1 MTAPVQIQT
10 KELAGS
16 CLGTSV
22 QPPSATLVVPSNPA
36 LMNIKPSCLEAL
48 QALGYTE
55 IEAHSLYLVAT
66 HSGYFAARQFLA
78 FTCGHWGKRSTTF
91 WGKLHTKKHA
101 RTEYF
106 PKSGKV
112 YHVFSRRL
120 YRQIG
125 RVNLRNRR
133 EHEIE
138 YIQRRIGILDFVLS
152 HPEWEY
158 LETESE
164 KVSYFCDQLKVPI
177 HFLPAKIYHR
187 QRTSQ
192 PTVRYFVDKFP
203 MFFGT
208 DASSPLPLVTFTYL
222 QGVEASLTEFVRHLE
237 VYLPLFRQLSEF
249 RFVYLARIDSHF
261 EKAKEL
267 FNSVVAI
274 PLGSDVSAELCR
286 YFQIR
291 KAWDLKRYATVTD
304 GDLIFRNQAKT
315 RFVGERFEYLYRGWK
330 AGRVAEADIRQEF
343 GGANHA
349 VTVHFGTE
357 LLRRV
362 GSPEPEPEGKG

>member
-55 IEAHSLYLVAT
+55 IEAHFLYLVAT

-78 FTCGHWGKRSTTF
+78 FTCCGHWGKRTTTF

-125 RVNLRNRR
+125 R
-133 EHEIE
+133 IS
-138 YIQRRIGILDFVLS
+138 IF
-152 HPEWEY
+152 
-158 LETESE
+158 
-164 KVSYFCDQLKVPI
+164 
-177 HFLPAKIYHR
+177 A
-187 QRTSQ
+187 
-192 PTVRYFVDKFP
+192 
-203 MFFGT
+203 
-208 DASSPLPLVTFTYL
+208 SPLC
-222 QGVEASLTEFVRHLE
+222 QS
-237 VYLPLFRQLSEF
+237 VYGR
-249 RFVYLARIDSHF
+249 RFGRT
-261 EKAKEL
+261 
-267 FNSVVAI
+267 
-274 PLGSDVSAELCR
+274 P
-286 YFQIR
+286 
-291 KAWDLKRYATVTD
+291 
-304 GDLIFRNQAKT
+304 
-315 RFVGERFEYLYRGWK
+315 ER
-330 AGRVAEADIRQEF
+330 D
-343 GGANHA
+343 
-349 VTVHFGTE
+349 
-357 LLRRV
+357 
-362 GSPEPEPEGKG
+362 